1 MGENIAAVV
10 EGSAAPD
17 FNLES
22 NQGGSIH
29 LSDYQGHK
37 HVILYFMREF
47 SCLQCQRHAIQ
58 LGRLY
63 EQLKAQNVEVLVI
76 GGGERKDAERLSKLL
91 NLTYP
96 VLADPD
102 RSVYAR
108 YALDKVLI
116 AIQRSGTFLI
126 DQQGIVRYIHQ
137 ATNPN
142 ASLNKSELMQAIEGL
157 GNPQL

>member
-1 MGENIAAVV
+1 MSENIAAVV

-17 FNLES
+17 FSLES
-22 NQGGSIH
+22 NQGNTIR
-29 LSDYQGHK
+29 LSDYQGQH
-37 HVILYFMREF
+37 HVVLYFMREF

-58 LGRLY
+58 LGRMY

-91 NLTYP
+91 NLPYP
-96 VLADPD
+96 VLADSD
-102 RSVYAR
+102 RSVYER

-137 ATNPN
+137 VTNPG
-142 ASLNKSELMQAIEGL
+142 ASLNKSELMQVIEEL
-157 GNPQL
+157 QNPS